1 MNDSIV
7 VNYLRTRA
15 SDGRAYGVPYD
26 TGVGPAR
33 IRMLTVEE
41 QKEQK
46 EREEAWE
53 KREHK
58 MTVVAL
64 AERIVVAQNW
74 SSDEALKRA
83 GLFIEHITDWIKEE
97 QKEQEYKLAVVAL
110 AERITVAQNWPF
122 GDVIEYAERFIE
134 EATAWMNKE

>member
-1 MNDSIV
+1 MSDSIV
-7 VNYLRTRA
+7 VNYLRSRA
-15 SDGRAYGVPYD
+15 SDGRTYGVPYD

-64 AERIVVAQNW
+64 AERI
-74 SSDEALKRA
+74 
-83 GLFIEHITDWIKEE
+83 
-97 QKEQEYKLAVVAL
+97 
-110 AERITVAQNWPF
+110 TVAQNWPF